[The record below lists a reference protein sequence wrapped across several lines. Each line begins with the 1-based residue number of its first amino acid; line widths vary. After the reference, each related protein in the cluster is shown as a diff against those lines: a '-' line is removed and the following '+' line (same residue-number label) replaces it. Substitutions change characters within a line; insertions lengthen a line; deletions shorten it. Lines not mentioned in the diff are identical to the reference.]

1 MAEPNEIADS
11 GNSAAPQTS
20 SEPPIVASPPLSPGE
35 KLSEPVLD
43 AQLKPATFATIDPIQ
58 AKPAAKPLP
67 KAPRLVMPQIKITE
81 MKLPPMPSKFGLSR
95 RMRHRAALAAIVMFA
110 AGFGAAV
117 GAIANRPPQK
127 PAPKP
132 DTALLEENYALQRSV
147 AKLAKDITTLKTT
160 VESSARDGRTQLAK
174 LGDRIERVER
184 APEVTGSI
192 AKPATASAG
201 TPPAQPPAI
210 DKPDVI
216 ASPPLPTPRPSI
228 VQASIVPGWILR
240 EARNGQAVV
249 ETRGEL
255 FQVAPGVPL
264 PGLGRVEAV
273 RREGNTWVVV
283 TQKGL
288 IMPGDSTAAIPQRPM
303 YPPYYRRY

>member
-1 MAEPNEIADS
+1 MAEPNETADS
-11 GNSAAPQTS
+11 GKTVAPNET
-20 SEPPIVASPPLSPGE
+20 PIVASPPLSPAE
-35 KLSEPVLD
+35 KLAEPVLD
-43 AQLKPATFATIDPIQ
+43 AQLQPPTFAPIDPIQ
-58 AKPAAKPLP
+58 AKPASRPLP
-67 KAPRLVMPQIKITE
+67 KAPRLVMPHIKITE
-81 MKLPPMPSKFGLSR
+81 MKMPPMPSVKLGLSR
-95 RMRHRAALAAIVMFA
+95 RMRRRAALAAIVMLA

-117 GAIANRPPQK
+117 GAIASRAPQQQPPKQ
-127 PAPKP
+127 

-147 AKLAKDITTLKTT
+147 AKLAKDITALKTS
-160 VESSARDGRTQLAK
+160 VESSARDGRTQLAR
-174 LGDRIERVER
+174 LGERIERVER
-184 APEVTGSI
+184 PPEVTGTI
-192 AKPATASAG
+192 ARPASAG
-201 TPPAQPPAI
+201 GSMPPAQPPAVE
-210 DKPDVI
+210 KPEVI
-216 ASPPLPTPRPSI
+216 ASPPLPTPRPNI
-228 VQASIVPGWILR
+228 VQGWALR
-240 EARNGQAVV
+240 EARNGQAIV